1 MSAAQTVSSEVCMRC
16 DPNFLFV
23 CLHISDRFCIIAGT
37 GKVSKV
43 KKGTWLDQTKIRQEL
58 GRKPLSAHQQ
68 RQLAHTAAG
77 GSCPVPV
84 CTSFVFT
91 GNCFKTLAG
100 RWQSGPLAFAFID
113 DIMFPRSRAQ
123 RLSWSGPE

>member
-1 MSAAQTVSSEVCMRC
+1 MPVMSAPQTLSCELRMPL
-16 DPNFLFV
+16 DLYV
-23 CLHISDRFCIIAGT
+23 CLHIPDKFCITAGT

-77 GSCPVPV
+77 VPCPLPVRFVSSHYMQHLLAGAKVPV
-84 CTSFVFT
+84 
-91 GNCFKTLAG
+91 
-100 RWQSGPLAFAFID
+100 GPLASASKHDLGSEI
-113 DIMFPRSRAQ
+113 P
-123 RLSWSGPE
+123 LSWSGPE